1 MSRLNIK
8 SFLFDNHEKWMTIR
22 AYIYS
27 AYYRAVVRFTPQNK
41 MEWMMGVKGEETP
54 IEIPKEKIRIIK
66 LVSFHVNR
74 ITMHTP
80 WESKCLV
87 RALTAARLL
96 KEHNL
101 PSTLYLGVGTPE
113 GKMVGHAWLRCGP
126 IYVTG
131 GNGDGYAQVA
141 KFRK

>member
-8 SFLFDNHEKWMTIR
+8 SFLFDNHEKWMTIK

-27 AYYRAVVRFTPQNK
+27 AYYRAVVRFTPHNK

-54 IEIPKEKIRIIK
+54 IEIPNEKIKIIK

-87 RALTAARLL
+87 RALTAARIL

-101 PSTLYLGVGTPE
+101 QSTLYLGVGTSE
-113 GKMVGHAWLRCGP
+113 GKMVGHAWLRCGS
-126 IYVTG
+126 IFVTG
-131 GNGDGYAQVA
+131 GTGEGYAQVA